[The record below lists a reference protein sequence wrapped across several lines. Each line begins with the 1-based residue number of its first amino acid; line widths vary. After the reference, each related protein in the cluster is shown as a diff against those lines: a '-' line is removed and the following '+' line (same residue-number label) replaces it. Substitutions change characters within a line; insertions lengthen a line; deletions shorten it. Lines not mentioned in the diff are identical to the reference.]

1 MEKQFTAEQ
10 FRKSMDEHYALRK
23 ELNHKNKVIDELID
37 IISKMVENHKKQL
50 LEKDNKIDELMKTD

>member
-37 IISKMVENHKKQL
+37 KMSKMVENHKKQL